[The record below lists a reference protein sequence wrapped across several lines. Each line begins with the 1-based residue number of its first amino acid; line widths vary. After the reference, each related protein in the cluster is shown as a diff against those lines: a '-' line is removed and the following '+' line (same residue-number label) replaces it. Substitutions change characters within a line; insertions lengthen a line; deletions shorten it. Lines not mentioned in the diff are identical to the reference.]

1 LIYQILNAKQKLLER
16 SKNMTF
22 KNLMV
27 IKALVCLGFGILLL
41 AIPDSL
47 LSIFG
52 ATLGDGG
59 MFTAREYGA
68 ALFGI
73 LFLCWFA
80 KDAPES
86 DARRAIIL
94 ALFVYDLIGF
104 IVTAVTVISGV
115 LNPLGWLIVFV
126 YLFFTLGFGYFLV
139 KPGEIKST

>member
-1 LIYQILNAKQKLLER
+1 MN
-16 SKNMTF
+16 F

-27 IKALVCLGFGILLL
+27 IKALVCLAFGILLL
-41 AIPDSL
+41 AIPDKL

-68 ALFGI
+68 ALFGN

-80 KDAPES
+80 RNAIKS
-86 DARRAIIL
+86 DARRAIII
-94 ALFVYDLIGF
+94 ALFVYDLIAF
-104 IVTAVTVISGV
+104 VMSAITVISGV
-115 LNPLGWLIVFV
+115 LNPLGWSIVFI

-139 KPGEIKST
+139 KPPEAKIA

>member
-1 LIYQILNAKQKLLER
+1 M
-16 SKNMTF
+16 SF
-22 KNLMV
+22 KNLMI
-27 IKALVCLGFGILLL
+27 IKAIVSLGFGILLL

-52 ATLGDGG
+52 ATLGGAG

-68 ALFGI
+68 ALFGN

-80 KDAPES
+80 KDAVES

-104 IVTAVTVISGV
+104 IVTAITVISGV
-115 LNPLGWLIVFV
+115 LNPLSWLIAFV
-126 YLFFTLGFGYFLV
+126 YFFFTLGFGYFLV
-139 KPGEIKST
+139 KPGEIKTT

>member
-1 LIYQILNAKQKLLER
+1 MN
-16 SKNMTF
+16 F

-27 IKALVCLGFGILLL
+27 IKALVCLAFGILLL
-41 AIPDSL
+41 AIPDRL

-52 ATLGDGG
+52 ASLSAGG

-68 ALFGI
+68 SLFGN

-80 KDAPES
+80 KNAAES

-104 IVTAVTVISGV
+104 IVTGITVISEV
-115 LNPLGWLIVFV
+115 LNPMGWLIAFV

-139 KPGEIKST
+139 RPPVAKST

>member
-1 LIYQILNAKQKLLER
+1 MN
-16 SKNMTF
+16 F

-27 IKALVCLGFGILLL
+27 IKALVCLAFGILLL
-41 AIPDSL
+41 AIPDRL

-52 ATLGDGG
+52 ATLSDGG

-68 ALFGI
+68 SLFGN

-80 KDAPES
+80 KNAVES

-94 ALFVYDLIGF
+94 ALFVYDLIAF
-104 IVTAVTVISGV
+104 VITAITVISGV
-115 LNPLGWLIVFV
+115 LNPLGWSIVFI

-139 KPGEIKST
+139 KPPVVRSI

>member
-1 LIYQILNAKQKLLER
+1 MK
-16 SKNMTF
+16 F

-27 IKALVCLGFGILLL
+27 IKALVCLAFGILLL
-41 AIPDSL
+41 IIPDRL

-52 ATLGDGG
+52 ATLSDGG
-59 MFTAREYGA
+59 IFTAREYGA
-68 ALFGI
+68 ALFGN

-80 KDAPES
+80 KNVAES

-104 IVTAVTVISGV
+104 VVTVITIVSGV

-126 YLFFTLGFGYFLV
+126 YLFFTVGFGYFLV
-139 KPGEIKST
+139 NPPVTKST